1 MASHFSSN
9 QSTKRKKLVSC
20 VQCPATYHLVNELEF
35 SSEATNVEQLSKD
48 FTCDVLISFKNFFL
62 QNLSCQTQGLA
73 YLPVALICQ
82 CLSVF
87 VIIKGCS
94 QKQKTKLASFRSV
107 NHGMCLSQNHHD
119 LVYLFI
125 LGIWWFNFWA
135 WYTKRGFLQRQHS
148 YNATIA
154 WQLNRKC
161 SFGEPFTP

>member
-9 QSTKRKKLVSC
+9 QSTKSKKLASC

-35 SSEATNVEQLSKD
+35 SSEATNVGQLSKD
-48 FTCDVLISFKNFFL
+48 STCDVLISL
-62 QNLSCQTQGLA
+62 QKSPKFELPNSRFGLSASGTH
-73 YLPVALICQ
+73 
-82 CLSVF
+82 LSVF
-87 VIIKGCS
+87 AVIIIKGCS

-107 NHGMCLSQNHHD
+107 NHGMYLSQHHHD

-161 SFGEPFTP
+161 SFSEPFTP

>member
-9 QSTKRKKLVSC
+9 QSTKSKKLASC

-35 SSEATNVEQLSKD
+35 SSEAINVGQLSKD
-48 FTCDVLISFKNFFL
+48 STCDVLISL
-62 QNLSCQTQGLA
+62 QKSPKFELPNSRFGLSASGTH
-73 YLPVALICQ
+73 
-82 CLSVF
+82 LSVF
-87 VIIKGCS
+87 AVIIIKGCS
-94 QKQKTKLASFRSV
+94 QKQKTKLASLRSV
-107 NHGMCLSQNHHD
+107 NHGMYLSQHHHD

-161 SFGEPFTP
+161 SFSEPFTP

>member
-9 QSTKRKKLVSC
+9 QSTKSKKLASC

-35 SSEATNVEQLSKD
+35 SSEATNVGQLSKD
-48 FTCDVLISFKNFFL
+48 SACDILISFQKFSL
-62 QNLSCQTQGLA
+62 QNLSFQNLRFGLSA
-73 YLPVALICQ
+73 SGTH
-82 CLSVF
+82 LSVF
-87 VIIKGCS
+87 VVVIIKGCS

-107 NHGMCLSQNHHD
+107 NHGMYLSQHHRD